1 MGSEEGSEIYV
12 NIKISEETKEDP
24 SVAQITD
31 VVLIQVFSGPGHI

>member
-12 NIKISEETKEDP
+12 NIKISEETKEHP
-24 SVAQITD
+24 CTD